1 MANFY
6 TRPLAQQDIQEVID
20 YYDELSPKLA
30 DSFLAELEQCYN
42 KIKQAPEGYQK
53 RLGNIRAAFLKKF
66 PFGVY
71 YKIYGEKIV
80 VIAILHTSRN
90 PSIWKKR

>member
-1 MANFY
+1 MANFS
-6 TRPLAQQDIQEVID
+6 TRPLAQQDIQEVVD
-20 YYDELSPKLA
+20 YYDELNPKLA

-42 KIKQAPEGYQK
+42 KIKQVPEGYHK